1 MLWTKTNTF
10 IFADCILAH
19 CCYPQDTRMCVTCC
33 RLQCSYNICISTWH
47 IPYKY
52 SSYAIGHVHV
62 VYHSIVCIDKCSW
75 YSSICKIAVHA
86 CTCSKCARIYLVSCL
101 FWQLGVATCQHCVDC
116 SYSNFTIVGRDPVTT
131 VPTSSQYTTAL
142 FFFFAYTGTEVR
154 CPFLDWTVLH
164 SGWVWYSSLQDR
176 GAGHTG
182 IIVMLYKRSHLLWA
196 FFSLMTS
203 PSSIVKS
210 WTMNPTSSKAT
221 SSALSCWKEGKQI

>member
-52 SSYAIGHVHV
+52 SSYAIGHVHA

-86 CTCSKCARIYLVSCL
+86 CTCSMCARIYLVSCL

-142 FFFFAYTGTEVR
+142 FFFCLHRNWSTMSIFG
-154 CPFLDWTVLH
+154 LDSTPLRMSMVQQPTRPW
-164 SGWVWYSSLQDR
+164 
-176 GAGHTG
+176 
-182 IIVMLYKRSHLLWA
+182 
-196 FFSLMTS
+196 
-203 PSSIVKS
+203 S
-210 WTMNPTSSKAT
+210 WTHWYNSD
-221 SSALSCWKEGKQI
+221 ALQALTFTLSIL